1 MPSFV
6 NRLSRFA
13 RSPQG
18 QRLARQAQRYAAR
31 PENRRKVMD
40 LRRRMSKRP

>member
-1 MPSFV
+1 MPSLM
-6 NRLSRFA
+6 NRISRFA

-31 PENRRKVMD
+31 PENRRKVEGMRQR
-40 LRRRMSKRP
+40 LMKRR

>member
-1 MPSFV
+1 MPSLIS
-6 NRLSRFA
+6 RIGRFA

-31 PENRRKVMD
+31 PENRRKVTG
-40 LRRRMSKRP
+40 LRQRLMKRR